1 MDRRTLL
8 VLILSTFYIERKFT
22 SAINNIEY
30 YDEVLEKTKPAP
42 AEAVSMEMG
51 RDPAEELLK
60 LVDRVKDFKIDLDDT
75 ETFLQK
81 VRLACSHDSY
91 LFDSV
96 EIFVRP
102 NYEMDEVKRKINQTR
117 GTIAEY
123 MADVALRDVMKIAY
137 RLANVDNFS
146 RDEKIAKIDE
156 VMNNLLDIQTAYGA
170 SAVGRKHPAL
180 INSVTISSEAQDSI
194 NIMAMAKE
202 SIAVDSVFVPG
213 WQCVKRQFGKAGGGR
228 PGESL
233 LIGAMEYNYKSSMC
247 LQFFRWSAC
256 YNTPKLRDPT
266 KKPLLYRMSLEN
278 DLNQDI
284 LFLYQEIY
292 ANEYGKLPD
301 MDNIDVEVADKFV
314 KERLQRNGWHVI
326 IEQYDP
332 NKLTYHTVLKILDD
346 LQAQGYEIHLFN
358 VDYIAMIDKAGC
370 TGGAMGDDIRL
381 LFRRVANYCKSK
393 HIWFI
398 TPHQIGSKAFELR
411 RQGREDDFVKDIAG
425 KGYWDGCQRLGQEPD
440 MDLLTHV
447 VKMANGSYLTSAS
460 SRHRGFSNTPV
471 EDLFWIRKFEESG
484 FIPDDIY
491 GADMTRSKIG
501 GGTMGGTQKEEEW
514 AAF

>member
-8 VLILSTFYIERKFT
+8 VLILSTLYIERKFT

-30 YDEVLEKTKPAP
+30 YDEVLEKTKPAA

-51 RDPAEELLK
+51 KDPAEELLK
-60 LVDRVKDFKIDLDDT
+60 LIERVRDFKLELDDL
-75 ETFLQK
+75 ESFLQR

-91 LFDSV
+91 LFESV
-96 EIFVRP
+96 EIMVRP
-102 NYEMDEVKRKINQTR
+102 EYTKEEVKRKVGQTR
-117 GTIAEY
+117 NAIAEH
-123 MADVALRDVMKIAY
+123 MADVALREITKVAY

-146 RDEKIAKIDE
+146 RDEKIDNIDSLI
-156 VMNNLLDIQTAYGA
+156 NNLLDVQSAYGA
-170 SAVGRKHPAL
+170 TDSKRKHPAL
-180 INSVTISSEAQDSI
+180 INSVTISKEVEDSI
-194 NIMAMAKE
+194 NIMAAAKE

-247 LQFFRWSAC
+247 LQFFRWSAT
-256 YNTPKLRDPT
+256 YNTPKLRDHT

-292 ANEYGKLPD
+292 ANEHGKLPD
-301 MDNIDVEVADKFV
+301 MDNINVDEADAFV
-314 KERLQRNGWHVI
+314 KDRLQRNGWHVI

-346 LQAQGYEIHLFN
+346 LIEQGYEIHLFN

-370 TGGAMGDDIRL
+370 TGGATGDDIRL
-381 LFRRVANYCKSK
+381 LFRRVANYCKAK
-393 HIWFI
+393 HIWYI

-411 RQGREDDFVKDIAG
+411 RQGREEDFVKDIAG

-447 VKMANGSYLTSAS
+447 VKTQNGSWLTSAS

-484 FIPDDIY
+484 FIPDDIF
-491 GADMTRSKIG
+491 GADMTRTKIG
-501 GGTMGGTQKEEEW
+501 GGSIGGTEKEDEW
-514 AAF
+514 NIA

>member
-1 MDRRTLL
+1 MDRRDLL
-8 VLILSTFYIERKFT
+8 VLILSTIYIERKFT
-22 SAINNIEY
+22 STINHVEY
-30 YDEVLEKTKPAP
+30 YDEVLDKTKPAP
-42 AEAVSMEMG
+42 TDVLSMEMG
-51 RDPAEELLK
+51 KDPAEELQK
-60 LVDRVKDFKIDLDDT
+60 IYDRIKDLNQDFDDL

-91 LFDSV
+91 LFHAIEV
-96 EIFVRP
+96 LVRP
-102 NYEMDEVKRKINQTR
+102 SYQIDEVKRKISKAR
-117 GTIAEY
+117 SEIAEY
-123 MADVALRDVMKIAY
+123 LADVALRAAMKASY
-137 RLANVDNFS
+137 RLSHVDNLS
-146 RDEKIAKIDE
+146 RDEKVAKIDE
-156 VMNNLLDIQTAYGA
+156 VITGLLDIQMAYGA
-170 SAVGRKHPAL
+170 SAQGRKHPAL
-180 INSVTISSEAQDSI
+180 INSITISEGIADDI

-202 SIAVDSVFVPG
+202 SISVDSVFVPG

-247 LQFFRWSAC
+247 LQFFRWTAM
-256 YNTPKLRDPT
+256 YNVPKLRDPS
-266 KKPLLYRMSLEN
+266 KKPLIYRMSLEN

-301 MDNIDVEVADKFV
+301 IDNVDVEEADKFV
-314 KERLQRNGWHVI
+314 KERLRRNGWHVI
-326 IEQYDP
+326 MEQYDP

-346 LQAQGYEIHLFN
+346 LMAAGYEIHLFN

-370 TGGAMGDDIRL
+370 TGGAMGDDIRQ
-381 LFRRVANYCKSK
+381 LFRRVANYCKAK
-393 HIWFI
+393 LIWFI

-447 VKMANGSYLTSAS
+447 VKMQNGSYLTSAS

-471 EDLFWIRKFEESG
+471 EDLFWIRKFEDTG

-501 GGTMGGTQKEEEW
+501 GGTVGGTEKAEAW
-514 AAF
+514 SDF